1 MSEKIM
7 FYDGLFDEIA
17 KKYTDHKSKRTK
29 IGIVITHEE
38 LRALKSREQVLQQ
51 ELGLTKLRLEQTD
64 SSFKQADEAHSKV
77 EAMYFESERK
87 CKALL
92 EANKDLEAKNKI
104 FRVAELIEVGTL
116 REKNKTLLEALKEIE
131 LESSKKFETEDKF
144 CISPSDYRINK
155 IANDAI
161 GIYCDG

>member
-92 EANKDLEAKNKI
+92 EALENWNKSFQSVIEHKHHFDTNVFNLFNERYIEA
-104 FRVAELIEVGTL
+104 
-116 REKNKTLLEALKEIE
+116 RE
-131 LESSKKFETEDKF
+131 
-144 CISPSDYRINK
+144 
-155 IANDAI
+155 AI
-161 GIYCDG
+161 QGEPG